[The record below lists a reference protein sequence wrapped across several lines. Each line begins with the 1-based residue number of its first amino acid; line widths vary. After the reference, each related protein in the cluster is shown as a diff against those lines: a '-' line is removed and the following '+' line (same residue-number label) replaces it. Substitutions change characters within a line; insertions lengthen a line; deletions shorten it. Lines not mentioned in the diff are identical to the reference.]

1 MNFEKRGLKCRSEG
15 WSRIDEH
22 STMKRPFTG
31 GESDAADR
39 VLLGDMLSDGDFA
52 FTNLRALNMRS
63 LEMPLC

>member
-15 WSRIDEH
+15 WSGIDEYNA
-22 STMKRPFTG
+22 MKRPFTG

-39 VLLGDMLSDGDFA
+39 VLLRDMLSDGEVA
-52 FTNLRALNMRS
+52 FTNLRALNLRS

>member
-1 MNFEKRGLKCRSEG
+1 
-15 WSRIDEH
+15 
-22 STMKRPFTG
+22 MKRPFTG

-39 VLLGDMLSDGDFA
+39 VLLGDMLSDGDVA